1 MGFVQLRNEKK
12 IFFHIF
18 SLSTSKRP
26 SKSSITWTYRSNK
39 MCGTWLKDSFLRS
52 LKDLSRTWLTCSAR
66 QRDCSN
72 FSGSYLQR
80 PGMIKVVS
88 YRPADLEKNY
98 GCAFGGMKCGVNQ
111 IQIHI
116 KLKKVF
122 WLAILANQPPN
133 WTTRN

>member
-1 MGFVQLRNEKK
+1 MREKTL
-12 IFFHIF
+12 FHIF
-18 SLSTSKRP
+18 NLSTSKGP
-26 SKSSITWTYRSNK
+26 SKSTITWTYRSNK
-39 MCGTWLKDSFLRS
+39 MCGMRLKDSLLRF

-72 FSGSYLQR
+72 FSGSYLPR

-98 GCAFGGMKCGVNQ
+98 GCVFGGMKCGVNP

-122 WLAILANQPPN
+122 RLAIPANQPSG
-133 WTTRN
+133 WTIRN